1 MPQQMTTPRD
11 LFVHELKEALGFEQ
25 AILQTLPTLQ
35 KQAKDKQL
43 ARGFEKHAKQTRGH
57 VNRIEKALRA
67 VGATATP
74 EPCPGING
82 IQQEHAE
89 FVRERPPQQVLDSFL
104 TGAAARTEHYEIAA
118 YEGLLAQARALG
130 ERDAV
135 KLLDQNLKEDK
146 QTLREVEKVSKR
158 LARDGA
164 KQLKERERASDGGRR
179 TAGRT
184 RTTRTR
190 TTRARTTTGRTRTTA
205 ARRTRR

>member
-43 ARGFEKHAKQTRGH
+43 ARGFEKHTKQTRGH
-57 VNRIEKALRA
+57 VNRIQKALRA
-67 VGATATP
+67 VGATASP
-74 EPCPGING
+74 EPCPGISG

-89 FVRERPPQQVLDSFL
+89 FVRERPTQQVLDSFL

-164 KQLKERERASDGGRR
+164 KQLKEQERSRDGGRTR
-179 TAGRT
+179 AAGRT

-190 TTRARTTTGRTRTTA
+190 PRTTARTRTTA
-205 ARRTRR
+205 TRRTRRTTR

>member
-1 MPQQMTTPRD
+1 MAQHMTTPRD
-11 LFVHELKEALGFEQ
+11 LFVHELREALGFEQ

-35 KQAKDKQL
+35 KQAKDREL
-43 ARGFEKHAKQTRGH
+43 ARGFEKHTKQTRGH
-57 VNRIEKALRA
+57 VNRIEKVLRA
-67 VGATATP
+67 VGAAP
-74 EPCPGING
+74 SAEPCPGIHG
-82 IQQEHAE
+82 IQQEHTE
-89 FVRERPPQQVLDSFL
+89 FVRERPAQQVLDAFL

-164 KQLKERERASDGGRR
+164 KQMKQQERTRDGGRTRSGTR
-179 TAGRT
+179 TRRTTQAGRT
-184 RTTRTR
+184 RS
-190 TTRARTTTGRTRTTA
+190 TRTTA
-205 ARRTRR
+205 SARRTRRS